1 MIRINLLGGE
11 RQVKKAA
18 ASSWAA
24 GQQLTIACSLILVTA
39 VALVGWRFWTLRQES
54 RRIDTAIS
62 QAQAETARMHSIIEQ
77 VQQFEQRRAQLQQRV
92 VLIEQLRR
100 DQTGPVHMLDQI
112 GRALPPMV
120 WLTRLQQG
128 DDANDVTI
136 EGRGTTLTGLSDFV
150 SNLETSGYFR
160 RSIEIVSSQSTPV
173 RDGAGEII
181 QFSIRAQFQRPSN
194 ATVDAAAPASPAA
207 TRPNSAP

>member
-11 RQVKKAA
+11 RQVKKAV

-24 GQQLTIACSLILVTA
+24 GQKLTIGCSLILVA
-39 VALVGWRFWTLRQES
+39 ALSLVGWRYWILRQES
-54 RRIDTAIS
+54 RRLDTAIA

-77 VQQFEQRRAQLQQRV
+77 VQQFEQRRTQLQQRV
-92 VLIEQLRR
+92 ALIEQLRR

-136 EGRGTTLTGLSDFV
+136 EGRGTSLTGLSDFV
-150 SNLETSGYFR
+150 SNLELSGYFR
-160 RSIEIVSSQSTPV
+160 RSIEIVSSQSTPLQ
-173 RDGAGEII
+173 DGRGEVI
-181 QFSIRAQFQRPSN
+181 QFSIRAQFQQPSS
-194 ATVDAAAPASPAA
+194 APVETAAPATPAA
-207 TRPNSAP
+207 AQPNSAQ